1 MFVTSMVLAPPT
13 KDEEEKRACSNV
25 KGYWLPEDKS
35 FGFKGLNVPR
45 SRHASEILKTIS
57 RVNGKPKDVHTLWV
71 FGGYNSL
78 QYVLTNP
85 S

>member
-1 MFVTSMVLAPPT
+1 MVLAPPT

-25 KGYWLPEDKS
+25 KGHWLPEDKS

-57 RVNGKPKDVHTLWV
+57 SVNGKPKDVHTLWV